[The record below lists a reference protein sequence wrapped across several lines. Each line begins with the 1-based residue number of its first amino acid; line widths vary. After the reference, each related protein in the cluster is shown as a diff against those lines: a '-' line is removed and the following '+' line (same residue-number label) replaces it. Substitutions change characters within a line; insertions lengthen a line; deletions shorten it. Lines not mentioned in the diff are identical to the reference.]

1 MDQNETVDLPEQAAD
16 GMTTEPGESIATKG
30 TVKIV
35 PTFLA
40 ELARAM
46 QSAAKRER
54 EHIVEAVATNAA
66 EQIEKARVR
75 AASEADELRRLAD
88 ADIERIAEWT
98 ATEMDRIRRE
108 ADRRTEERRNDL
120 TAYLANHESIIET
133 EIGGVDAAVRDYRS
147 ALDQFFGGLTGST
160 EPAEI
165 ARRAGALPEPP
176 DLDSVRA
183 AARADA
189 VARFAAGPQDSTEE
203 SVSDEPESG
212 TDVSAGDGTGNGMG
226 VGVMDPDSVGRSEDL
241 PDPTVEVEAEAR
253 ALVGVLSAD
262 SLHVP
267 ADDADQVAEV
277 AVAKAADHANPAVRL
292 LRSIAPWASAHEHE
306 IEDRRKQIS

>member
-1 MDQNETVDLPEQAAD
+1 MDQNEIVDLPEQAA
-16 GMTTEPGESIATKG
+16 GEMTTVPGESIAIKG

-46 QSAAKRER
+46 QSAAERER
-54 EHIVEAVATNAA
+54 EHIVEAVANDAA
-66 EQIEKARVR
+66 EQIEKTRVR

-88 ADIERIAEWT
+88 EDIERIAEWT

-108 ADRRTEERRNDL
+108 ADGRTEERRNDL

-147 ALDQFFGGLTGST
+147 ALDQFFGGLTDST

-176 DLDSVRA
+176 DLDAVRA

-189 VARFAAGPQDSTEE
+189 VTRFANGSQDSTEE
-203 SVSDEPESG
+203 PVSDEPESG
-212 TDVSAGDGTGNGMG
+212 IDVPAGDGTG

-241 PDPTVEVEAEAR
+241 SEGTVGVEAEVPE
-253 ALVGVLSAD
+253 LVGVLSAD

-267 ADDADQVAEV
+267 ADDADQDAAV
-277 AVAKAADHANPAVRL
+277 AVAKAVDHANPAVRL
-292 LRSIAPWASAHEHE
+292 LRSIAPWASPDEHE

>member
-1 MDQNETVDLPEQAAD
+1 MDQNETVDVEEQAAD
-16 GMTTEPGESIATKG
+16 EMTAMPGESIATKG

-46 QSAAKRER
+46 QSAAERER
-54 EHIVEAVATNAA
+54 EHIVEAVANDAA
-66 EQIEKARVR
+66 EQVEKARVR
-75 AASEADELRRLAD
+75 AAAEADELRRLAD
-88 ADIERIAEWT
+88 EDIERIAEWT

-108 ADRRTEERRNDL
+108 ADRRTEERRNNL
-120 TAYLANHESIIET
+120 TAYLANHESIIDT

-176 DLDSVRA
+176 DLDAVRA

-189 VARFAAGPQDSTEE
+189 VARFANGPEDSTDEP
-203 SVSDEPESG
+203 VSDEPESG
-212 TDVSAGDGTGNGMG
+212 TG
-226 VGVMDPDSVGRSEDL
+226 VAVMDPDSVGRSEA
-241 PDPTVEVEAEAR
+241 PE
-253 ALVGVLSAD
+253 LVGVPSAD
-262 SLHVP
+262 FLHVP
-267 ADDADQVAEV
+267 ADDADDDSDVSVAR
-277 AVAKAADHANPAVRL
+277 AVDHANPAVRL
-292 LRSIAPWASAHEHE
+292 LRSIAPWASPDEHV